1 MQRRAGA
8 VYVALF
14 LVITIGSYGAFATA
28 SPPPIEVQPDYEF
41 QQGSTE
47 TIDGTTYN
55 ATELNGTA
63 GEATLAWADGNEST
77 GLTEGANVSL
87 GDTTYTAHFEGETL
101 QLTSDQEAY
110 MDEVRAIQSHEDLK
124 HSLFGVS
131 ILSGLATALMIGAA
145 FMPVRS

>member
-8 VYVALF
+8 VYAALF
-14 LVITIGSYGAFATA
+14 LVITVGSYGAFATA

-41 QQGSTE
+41 EQGSSE
-47 TIDGTTYN
+47 TIDGTTYK

-63 GEATLAWADGNEST
+63 GEATLDGAEGNEST
-77 GLTEGANVSL
+77 GLSEGANVTL
-87 GDTTYTAHFEGETL
+87 GGTAYTAHFEGDTL
-101 QLTSDQEAY
+101 QLTADQEAY
-110 MDEVRAIQSHEDLK
+110 MDEVREIESHEELT

-131 ILSGLATALMIGAA
+131 ILSGLAAALMMAAA